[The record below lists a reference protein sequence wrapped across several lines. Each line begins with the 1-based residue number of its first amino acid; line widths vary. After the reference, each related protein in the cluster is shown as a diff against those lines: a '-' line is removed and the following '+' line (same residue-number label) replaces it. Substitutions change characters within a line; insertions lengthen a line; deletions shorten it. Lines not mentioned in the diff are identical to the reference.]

1 MPTKENYPEFGN
13 YLKSHGLKHDKWLS
27 EFAKNDIA
35 SEDNILSIKSSGT
48 AAEMIESFKSV
59 ATEEEIIILNDI
71 LGISTESQV
80 PQNPGIDS
88 CLDSVGL
95 DTKYW
100 SKVFSA
106 ELGISS
112 AEALKFVGS
121 ESYPILESH
130 VHHQWEKKALRELLV
145 LKKKDNLLKNQR
157 KLQKE
162 MIEQRLYKARQLLQQ
177 LKDFRDEGK
186 SRNDKQ
192 VEQTEFQ
199 VREMLQIHPDRWIT
213 KTDSLNDL
221 IIQLE
226 ARDKKIS
233 GELHSRAEVDD
244 SIILKSASG
253 GLALTGILLTR
264 KVEDQLKD
272 RNCLLQVP
280 QTVTLLGPA
289 HCQNKWIK
297 EFSSKAKEDLYI
309 RSVNKLGYSVSASA
323 QAGFWSFQLEVST
336 GYANQS
342 KMDTTRETHKV
353 INNYCS
359 TVKHSSMPLAS
370 YCFSDRDLIL
380 SEDAHS
386 ALKMIDTKITKFGQ
400 ENVKVKQACEEF
412 FKRFGSHANRGPLHF
427 GGVYWLKCSSSGIKE
442 SEMALVKQLQIEAV
456 STDIGFSYSGVG
468 VSNIS
473 RIKARYTGNCCESTI
488 SQTQLEILQTGGP
501 PEHSTLT
508 DWKTGLVSSN
518 STWSVID
525 RGTMLVPVWDI
536 ISNNHS
542 TELSQVST
550 LVYVLQKA
558 WETIAELKTLI
569 SSLTPSSEM
578 AQVVEVVSEWNKSSS
593 TMSQKDIQE
602 CVNDLIKVKQVL
614 IKGTT
619 NPQAWSL
626 LYLKQPQIQQF
637 LKNVLDAQNVSPLPP
652 EAAHVKQLMQQLLEK
667 SDLVMPEFPLRHE
680 FLQWLYD
687 EGRQHQQKATA
698 YQNCHDIISLGRY
711 LDLVIEKLK
720 DIQQEKSSYNDPI
733 PRFCDSETS
742 AAVASV
748 IKSLLKTLRTSSTYE
763 FILLSTLIYP
773 FIYDY
778 GCDEF
783 IMLKSLSLGDIEF
796 LSKALTAQR
805 KDFYKISTPKD
816 NVRIQAHLFY
826 LAIDMYCNEQD
837 VDVSEL
843 QLQKHLEFM
852 QQVLGDQLHHQLK
865 DILSNCLIDGTE
877 WRNILSNLSLYA
889 SSANQKQVRL
899 QSSHS
904 LDYVLQTVPK
914 TPKKPTFKRTE
925 VNVHEV
931 NLAVTDGIKLGKIR
945 HFFDALDLTKYY
957 PRKLTLQLALCIRQ
971 NTLGDCTCSNPTEL
985 PLFILQKI
993 MAYDY
998 RCRSELYKGPN
1009 DDTNDDTDSDDSELY
1024 KGPNDDTNDDTDSDD
1039 SSDIEESF
1047 FPAINYIHV
1056 DDHPLDCLL
1065 AVLHCAD
1072 DFLRQDLMA
1081 RLVTC
1086 QLAIPFLLPD
1096 PFTRKLT
1103 LPLWAMKTIVKEWK
1117 CTLSGREGVYEGP
1130 IINYKAPIISFIRMS
1145 RQSKSKSNTMNI
1157 MISDSNH
1164 EHFFHRNM
1172 EGGLHNRLL
1181 GDGLVDVC
1189 WYLPSGKQRDIF
1201 PDAIMFLNLHGD
1213 ARAHQQQVK
1222 FLSQISFLTF
1232 AFVSEEDFST
1242 DNFEESEHE
1251 MLSCDTVLS
1260 TLSKSHCGLVL
1271 LTDKVNKGGKL
1282 DATQKR
1288 LPVNVWVITME
1299 DKNDD
1304 KIKKRIRERI
1314 NKIMCEMWKQM
1325 ETKMLAIDSERCVE
1339 LAHNSGITTDEDS
1352 QEFIEGRNLACSLK
1366 TILTSHKARSPS
1378 AKQAMLPLQGKSLW
1392 IKWAS
1397 LDKEEH
1403 RQVNRGGEKLD
1414 KYGLRKL
1421 AEKRQVRRM
1430 QLHHVQKPTLLM
1442 ESFIASLLKTSEYPI
1457 VRNYFLQCVKLILNN
1472 RSREEI
1478 SQLHILYNEKRRS
1491 RLLQLQT
1498 KKEVNQEAVKQCKLE
1513 IEELHEQMINAS
1525 LGLEHLLRELGQ
1537 VYEAIQESNVSGP
1550 EAEQLSRLPQAAA
1563 SLLIDGYPLE
1573 IMDGDAAH
1581 VPIKWI
1587 NAVLNEV
1594 KRMLKDPHVF
1604 ILSVLGLQSTGKST
1618 LMNTAFGLQFNV
1630 SAGRCTRGAFMQLL
1644 PISEELHKDV
1654 KCKYILVID
1663 TEGLRAPE
1671 LDSQKTQ
1678 THDNELATFVIGL
1691 ADVTLINIFGE
1702 SPGDMDD
1709 ILQTAVHAFIRMAS
1723 VDLNPSCQ
1731 FVHQNVGAVLASG
1744 KGDMGRS
1751 RFKDKLDAMTCAAA
1765 KEENCEGK
1773 YECFSEVIQF
1783 DGQKDVHHFPGLWK
1797 GDPPMA
1803 TVNTEYSEKAQSLVA
1818 HLIDLIKDRNL
1829 KFSNQVST
1837 FQTRVVKLW
1846 KALLNESFVF
1856 SFKNTMERTAYSSL
1870 EAQYI
1875 HWSWSF
1881 KHQMLEWQ
1889 KTAESKIKLTRNRDE
1904 LTSLQRSLLKDLPDF
1919 VHKVHDEILIN
1930 LTEFF
1935 KESKQREMLAQWQ
1948 SDAQNRLKR
1957 LAQDEEDS
1965 GIDLCMQLTAAQ
1977 MARAEVG
1984 DLNKA
1989 YSDKMFL
1996 KLEEV
2001 FVSVETDIK
2010 QRIAERMKTLSSGDD
2025 HEAGKK
2031 IEKEI
2036 KEQELYD
2043 TFDSLWKVWIEE
2055 MVQTLPR
2062 HHYNTDVER
2071 DAEKALTETYRR
2083 HATLIISELKA
2094 KPLHQWGKELK
2105 LPIVSSHIVL
2115 KKKTNRAMERLKAY
2129 DWGKSQPT
2137 EHHIKQ
2143 VEHITTDIFG
2153 KAKQFL
2159 EDKRNENYRAI
2170 HFTDLLHLLLKAID
2184 NHTSEEYC
2192 EVTLTQ
2198 EYRIAMSLTVCGFAV
2213 KQFEQKVEATR
2224 KQNDPIAYLEQELR
2238 KPLYDMFRSKYDHT
2252 CQDKA
2257 AASIFCRIL
2266 YQKIK
2271 KQIESSMGRVI
2282 VEDIVVNN
2290 PCLKTKPGLI
2300 KKILIELGEQ
2310 VQSTGCLDDYYVYLK
2325 DPDRSIKHWIKRFTY
2340 EHCEKKGADNQSK
2353 LVFLARLHLESLV
2366 TFIAKCV
2373 QKVER
2378 KYRQSNGTLDLNTW
2392 LKDFCTSLEGQL
2404 QLDFD
2409 VFDTLTREFEALN
2422 DIKRFTEEVLGGL
2435 SKLHL
2440 DLRCTTEKYTTCDL
2454 EKWRNRPD
2462 TILYGQLR
2470 GCPECCPFC
2479 GEQCKLLMPG
2489 HQVEHNIIFH
2499 RPNCLIG
2506 YRDDL
2511 TSVLTADICTTLVGS
2526 GKCFRNKD
2534 TDRKFH
2540 PYNELSADI
2549 CTTLVGSE
2557 KSFRNKDTDR
2567 KFHPYKEYTKLYP
2580 KWEIICDRSME
2591 ASSYWKWFL
2600 GNYGNEMA
2608 EYYGAKANG
2617 IFREWKK
2624 HFMWEEA
2631 KQEVENMN

>member
-1 MPTKENYPEFGN
+1 MDSENLGFGN
-13 YLKSHGLKHDKWLS
+13 YLQNHGLERERWLI
-27 EFAKNDIA
+27 EFAKHFIA
-35 SEDNILSIKSSGT
+35 SEDNILSIKNSETADRIIKSFESIATEDEIVILKQIMGVTSESQITYKSG
-48 AAEMIESFKSV
+48 IESM
-59 ATEEEIIILNDI
+59 
-71 LGISTESQV
+71 
-80 PQNPGIDS
+80 
-88 CLDSVGL
+88 LDPVGL
-95 DTKYW
+95 DVIYW
-100 SKVFSA
+100 PKIFSDK
-106 ELGISS
+106 LGISS

-121 ESYPILESH
+121 DSYTILERF
-130 VHHQWEKKALRELLV
+130 VRYPWEKKALRVLLK
-145 LKKKDNLLKNQR
+145 LDKEENLLKKHR
-157 KLQKE
+157 KKQKE
-162 MIEQRLYKARQLLQQ
+162 MIEQRHEKARQLLQQ
-177 LKDFRDEGK
+177 LKSFRDEGK
-186 SRNDKQ
+186 DRNDKQ
-192 VEQTEFQ
+192 VEQTEFEI
-199 VREMLQIHPDRWIT
+199 REMLQIPPESWIL
-213 KTDSLNDL
+213 KDDSLNDL
-221 IIQLE
+221 IKEIE
-226 ARDKKIS
+226 ARDKKICD
-233 GELHSRAEVDD
+233 ELHSRAEIDD
-244 SIILKSASG
+244 SMVLKSASG

-264 KVEDQLKD
+264 KVQDQLRD
-272 RNCLLQVP
+272 RDCLIQVP

-289 HCQNKWIK
+289 HCQDDWIK
-297 EFSSKAKEDLYI
+297 EFTSKAKEDSYI
-309 RSVNKLGYSVSASA
+309 KSVNKLGYSVSASA
-323 QAGFWSFQLEVST
+323 QAGFWGFQQKVSAD
-336 GYANQS
+336 YANQS
-342 KMDTTRETHKV
+342 KVDLRTRENHEV
-353 INNYCS
+353 SIIYCS

-370 YCFSDRDLIL
+370 YCFSDRDLLL
-380 SEDAHS
+380 SEDALS
-386 ALKMIDTKITKFGQ
+386 ALRVIETKITKCGQ
-400 ENVKVKQACEEF
+400 ENIEVKQSCEDF
-412 FKRFGSHANRGPLHF
+412 LKRFGSHANRGPLHF
-427 GGVYWLKCSSSGIKE
+427 GGVYWVKCSTSGIKE
-442 SEMALVKQLQIEAV
+442 SEMAVVKQIQNEAV
-456 STDIGFSYSGVG
+456 STHVGFSYSGVG
-468 VSNIS
+468 VSDGAIFS
-473 RIKARYTGNCCESTI
+473 RIKARYTDNCSESTI
-488 SQTQLEILQTGGP
+488 SQTQLEIMKTGGP
-501 PEHSTLT
+501 LELSTLT
-508 DWKTGLVSSN
+508 DWRTGLVSTN

-525 RGTMLVPVWDI
+525 RGTMLVPVWEI

-542 TELSQVST
+542 TELSHVST
-550 LVYVLQKA
+550 LVDVLHKA
-558 WETIAELKTLI
+558 WESIAELQTQI
-569 SSLTPSSEM
+569 GSLTPSSEM
-578 AQVVEVVSEWNKSSS
+578 AQVVEVVSNWNKATS
-593 TMSQKDIQE
+593 TMSQEDIQK
-602 CVNDLIKVKQVL
+602 CVNVLINVKQVL
-614 IKGTT
+614 IKGTM
-619 NPQAWSL
+619 NPQTWSS

-637 LKNVLDAQNVSPLPP
+637 LKCVLDAQNVSPSPH
-652 EAAHVKQLMQQLLEK
+652 EAAYVKQLVQQLLGK
-667 SDLVMPEFPLRHE
+667 SDLTLEFPHRHE

-687 EGRQHQQKATA
+687 EGKQHQQKATVF
-698 YQNCHDIISLGRY
+698 QNCHDIISFCRY

-720 DIQQEKSSYNDPI
+720 EIQQRKSSHNDPI

-763 FILLSTLIYP
+763 FILISTLIYP

-778 GCDEF
+778 GHHES
-783 IMLKSLSLGDIEF
+783 IMLKSLSLGDIEY
-796 LSKALTAQR
+796 LAKTLTAQR
-805 KDFYKISTPKD
+805 KDFYKIPTSKG
-816 NVRIQAHLFY
+816 NVRIQAHLFC
-826 LAIDMYCNEQD
+826 LAVDIFCNERD
-837 VDVSEL
+837 VDVSEM

-852 QQVLGDQLHHQLK
+852 QQVLEDQLHHQLK
-865 DILSNCLIDGTE
+865 EILPICLADGTD
-877 WRNILSNLSLYA
+877 WRNVLSDLSFYV
-889 SSANQKQVRL
+889 SSSSPKEVRR

-904 LDYVLQTVPK
+904 LEHVLKVVPK
-914 TPKKPTFKRTE
+914 PPKKPTVKKNE
-925 VNVHEV
+925 VDVHKDI
-931 NLAVTDGIKLGKIR
+931 LAASTKLGEIR

-971 NTLGDCTCSNPTEL
+971 NTLGDCTCSDPTEL

-998 RCRSELYKGPN
+998 RCRSELYKGLS
-1009 DDTNDDTDSDDSELY
+1009 DDIDSDDSL
-1024 KGPNDDTNDDTDSDD
+1024 DS
-1039 SSDIEESF
+1039 EESF
-1047 FPAINYIHV
+1047 SQAISYVHV

-1081 RLVTC
+1081 RLATC
-1086 QLAIPFLLPD
+1086 QIAIPFLLPD

-1117 CTLSGREGVYEGP
+1117 CTLSGRESVHEGS
-1130 IINYKAPIISFIRMS
+1130 IINYKAPIISFIRIS
-1145 RQSKSKSNTMNI
+1145 RQSRSKSNTMNSV
-1157 MISDSNH
+1157 ISDSNH

-1172 EGGLHNRLL
+1172 EGGLHNQLL

-1189 WYLPSGKQRDIF
+1189 WYLPSGKRGDIF
-1201 PDAIMFLNLHGD
+1201 SDAIMFLNLHGD

-1232 AFVSEEDFST
+1232 AFVSEKDFST
-1242 DNFEESEHE
+1242 DDFEESEHE

-1288 LPVNVWVITME
+1288 LPVNVWVIQME

-1314 NKIMCEMWKQM
+1314 NKIMNEMWKQM
-1325 ETKMLAIDSERCVE
+1325 ETKMLAIDSEKCVE
-1339 LAHNSGITTDEDS
+1339 LAHNSGITIDEDS
-1352 QEFIEGRNLACSLK
+1352 QEFIEGKNLACSLK
-1366 TILTSHKARSPS
+1366 TILTSHKDPSLS

-1421 AEKRQVRRM
+1421 NEKRQVRRM
-1430 QLHHVQKPTLLM
+1430 QLHHVQKLTPLM
-1442 ESFIASLLKTSEYPI
+1442 ESFIVSILKTSERPT

-1472 RSREEI
+1472 LSREEI
-1478 SQLHILYNEKRRS
+1478 SQLQYKYKEKRS

-1498 KKEVNQEAVKQCKLE
+1498 KKEVNQDTVKDCKLE
-1513 IEELHEQMINAS
+1513 IEELHEQMINSS

-1537 VYEAIQESNVSGP
+1537 VYEAIQESNISGP
-1550 EAEQLSRLPQAAA
+1550 EAEQFSRLPQAAA

-1581 VPIKWI
+1581 VPSKWI

-1594 KRMLKDPHVF
+1594 KNILKDPDVF

-1644 PISEELHKDV
+1644 PISEELCKDI
-1654 KCKYILVID
+1654 KSDYILVID

-1723 VDLNPSCQ
+1723 VKLNPSCQ

-1751 RFKDKLDAMTCAAA
+1751 RFKDKLDAMTSAAA

-1773 YECFSEVIQF
+1773 YEYFSEVIQF
-1783 DGQKDVHHFPGLWK
+1783 DDRKDVHHFPGLWR

-1803 TVNTEYSEKAQSLVA
+1803 PVNTGYSEKAQSLVA

-1829 KFSNQVST
+1829 KSSNQVST
-1837 FQTRVVKLW
+1837 FQIRVVKLW

-1856 SFKNTMERTAYSSL
+1856 SFKNTMERTVYSSL
-1870 EAQYI
+1870 EAEYI
-1875 HWSWSF
+1875 QWSWSF
-1881 KHQMLEWQ
+1881 KRQMLVWQ
-1889 KTAESKIKLTRNRDE
+1889 KTAENKIKSTTKRDE

-1919 VHKVHDEILIN
+1919 VRKEHDEIMIK
-1930 LTEFF
+1930 LTKYFE
-1935 KESKQREMLAQWQ
+1935 ESKQREMLAQWQ

-1965 GIDLCMQLTAAQ
+1965 GKDLCIQLTATQ

-1996 KLEEV
+1996 KLKEV
-2001 FVSVETDIK
+2001 FVDVETEIK
-2010 QRIAERMKTLSSGDD
+2010 QRIAERMKTHSSGDV
-2025 HEAGKK
+2025 HEAEK
-2031 IEKEI
+2031 IEEEI
-2036 KEQELYD
+2036 KEQELHD

-2055 MVQTLPR
+2055 MAQTLPR
-2062 HHYNTDVER
+2062 HHDNTDVEG
-2071 DAEKALTETYRR
+2071 DAEKALTEIFRR
-2083 HATLIISELKA
+2083 HATLIISELKE
-2094 KPLHQWGKELK
+2094 KSLRRWGKELK
-2105 LPIVSSHIVL
+2105 LPIGASHIGL
-2115 KKKTNRAMERLKAY
+2115 KKKSNRVFEKLENFKTY
-2129 DWGKSQPT
+2129 VWGKSQPT

-2170 HFTDLLHLLLKAID
+2170 HFTELLHLLLKAVD
-2184 NHTSEEYC
+2184 NHTSQEYC
-2192 EVTLTQ
+2192 EVTLTK
-2198 EYRIAMSLTVCGFAV
+2198 EYRIAISLTVCGFAV

-2252 CQDKA
+2252 SQDKVT
-2257 AASIFCRIL
+2257 ASIFCGIL

-2271 KQIESSMGRVI
+2271 KQIESSMGPII
-2282 VEDIVVNN
+2282 VTDIVANN
-2290 PCLKTKPGLI
+2290 PCLKTKQALI
-2300 KKILIELGEQ
+2300 KKILIDLGEQ
-2310 VQSTGCLDDYYVYLK
+2310 VQVTDCLNDYYVYLQ
-2325 DPDRSIKHWIKRFTY
+2325 DPDRSIKHWIKRFTF
-2340 EHCEKKGADNQSK
+2340 EHCEEKGPDNQTK
-2353 LVFLARLHLESLV
+2353 LVFLARLHLETLV

-2373 QKVER
+2373 QEVER
-2378 KYRQSNGTLDLNTW
+2378 KYHQPNETLELKTW
-2392 LKDFCTSLEGQL
+2392 LKDLCTSLEGQL

-2409 VFDTLTREFEALN
+2409 VFDTLTREVEALS
-2422 DIKRFTEEVLGGL
+2422 DIESFTEEVQRGL
-2435 SKLHL
+2435 TKLHL
-2440 DLRCTTEKYTTCDL
+2440 DLCGTTDTYSTCDL
-2454 EKWRNRPD
+2454 EKWINGPD
-2462 TILYGQLR
+2462 TILYDQLC
-2470 GCPECCPFC
+2470 GCPESCPFC
-2479 GEQCKLLMPG
+2479 GEQCELLMPG
-2489 HQVEHNIIFH
+2489 HQVEHNIKFH

-2506 YRDDL
+2506 YRNVRTKVL
-2511 TSVLTADICTTLVGS
+2511 TS
-2526 GKCFRNKD
+2526 
-2534 TDRKFH
+2534 
-2540 PYNELSADI
+2540 DI

-2557 KSFRNKDTDR
+2557 RSFRNKDTDGL
-2567 KFHPYKEYTKLYP
+2567 FHPYKEYTNLYP
-2580 KWEIICDRSME
+2580 KWEIIHDKSME

-2600 GNYGNEMA
+2600 GNYGKEMA

-2617 IFREWKK
+2617 IFSEWKK

-2631 KQEVENMN
+2631 KQDVENMN